1 MATPDSEVLTGLP
14 PRARSGASVTDAL
27 TALGRAIGP
36 CVRLLRE
43 PLLHFLAYGA
53 ILFLL
58 GEHLHRSTDM
68 YRIVVTPQR
77 QAALAKEYAAQFGI
91 QPTPALLRT
100 IVAGWIHDEILYREG
115 LALGLDKNDQVVR
128 ERVVQKMKFIM
139 EDVAPPA
146 EPTTQQLEAYYLAHA
161 SRYALPATATFTH
174 VFFSTEGGQR
184 NALQR
189 AQHALAQL
197 TRSGV
202 RGRSEF
208 GDPFPDR
215 YDYSAATRGQL
226 ESIFGKTPASN
237 EVFTAPLG
245 RWVGPFRS
253 AYGLHLLYVYT
264 RAPRT
269 RETFTDALTAV
280 GADYLADAQK
290 EANRAE
296 FTHLASKF
304 TVVQAVGPSR

>member
-14 PRARSGASVTDAL
+14 PRARPGAWVAGAL
-27 TALGRAIGP
+27 AGLGRVLGP
-36 CVRLLRE
+36 CARLLRE

-58 GEHLHRSTDM
+58 GEHLHRSTDI

-77 QAALAKEYAAQFGI
+77 QIALAKQYAAQFGI
-91 QPTPALLRT
+91 QPDPALLRT

-115 LALGLDKNDQVVR
+115 LALDLDRHDQVVR
-128 ERVVQKMKFIM
+128 DRVVQKMKFVM
-139 EDVAPPA
+139 EDVAPPV
-146 EPTTQQLEAYYLAHA
+146 EPTTEQLETYYRAHT

-184 NALQR
+184 NALLR
-189 AQHALAQL
+189 AEHALAQL
-197 TRSGV
+197 TRSDV
-202 RGRSEF
+202 HGRSEL
-208 GDPFPDR
+208 GDPFPGR
-215 YDYSAATRGQL
+215 YGYSAATRGRV
-226 ESIFGKTPASN
+226 ESIFGKAPLSD
-237 EVFTAPLG
+237 EVFAAPLG
-245 RWVGPFRS
+245 RWVGPIRS
-253 AYGLHLLYVYT
+253 AYGVHLLYVYT

-280 GADYLADAQK
+280 RADYLTDAQK

-296 FTHLASKF
+296 FDSLASKF
-304 TVVQAVGPSR
+304 TVVQAAGSSR